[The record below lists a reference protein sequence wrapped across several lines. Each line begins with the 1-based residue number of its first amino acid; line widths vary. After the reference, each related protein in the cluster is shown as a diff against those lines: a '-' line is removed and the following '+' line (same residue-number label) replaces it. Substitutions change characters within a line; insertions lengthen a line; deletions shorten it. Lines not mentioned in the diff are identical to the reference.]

1 MVPYRL
7 RVSVPCLVPIALVL
21 FGCGGGSS
29 SSSVSGGS
37 NPVPSITIISP
48 SVVTA
53 GSAAFT
59 LSVFG
64 ADFVPSS
71 AVEWNGSA
79 LPTNY
84 KNSTLLT
91 ASVTAADIQSVG
103 TASVS
108 VSNPLPGGGISGAL
122 KLQMNLSSTTGV
134 VAVNLLANDLVWDPV
149 RQQFYLSLPSAD
161 GSTGN
166 AVQVMHMDGS
176 LGANVFAGSEPHLL
190 SMSAKGQNLYVS
202 LDGSSSVLQMALP
215 NLTVSNAI
223 ALGSDPLWGPYFAMD
238 VEASPVADGTVA
250 VVRGEV
256 NLDPMEEGGVVIYDN
271 GVARPDALCGFAQ
284 DGCNSDAGLLD
295 SIQWNSDGTEMYA
308 ANYEDTGFNFYTVP
322 VTSSGFGTATSY
334 PGDFDTF
341 YGSIHYDA
349 TTQLV
354 YDDDGTIVD
363 PSNGT
368 VVGAFTASGI
378 MVPDGKLG
386 LAYFIGQYQSQT
398 GSSSY
403 TIASFDIQRFTRIS
417 EFSVTGLTGFPT
429 HLIRWGSNGLAL
441 TTETADGSAGT
452 TYLISNSFVT
462 QTSPDMVHAETVR
475 RTWKFPLSYQHRM
488 RQIDVR

>member
-1 MVPYRL
+1 M
-7 RVSVPCLVPIALVL
+7 
-21 FGCGGGSS
+21 
-29 SSSVSGGS
+29 
-37 NPVPSITIISP
+37 
-48 SVVTA
+48 
-53 GSAAFT
+53 
-59 LSVFG
+59 
-64 ADFVPSS
+64 
-71 AVEWNGSA
+71 EWNGSA

-190 SMSAKGQNLYVS
+190 SMSANGQNLYVS

-223 ALGSDPLWGPYFAMD
+223 ALGLDPLWGPYFAMD
-238 VEASPVADGTVA
+238 VEASPVADGTAA

-322 VTSSGFGTATSY
+322 VTHRDSARRQVIPATLIRSTVPSTTMRPPNWYTTTTAQSSILPMVRLSGRSRHRGSWCRTA
-334 PGDFDTF
+334 
-341 YGSIHYDA
+341 
-349 TTQLV
+349 
-354 YDDDGTIVD
+354 
-363 PSNGT
+363 NW
-368 VVGAFTASGI
+368 
-378 MVPDGKLG
+378 G
-386 LAYFIGQYQSQT
+386 L
-398 GSSSY
+398 
-403 TIASFDIQRFTRIS
+403 RIS
-417 EFSVTGLTGFPT
+417 SDSTKVKRAAAVT
-429 HLIRWGSNGLAL
+429 
-441 TTETADGSAGT
+441 
-452 TYLISNSFVT
+452 
-462 QTSPDMVHAETVR
+462 
-475 RTWKFPLSYQHRM
+475 PLCH
-488 RQIDVR
+488 I